1 MPKRKLPSRP
11 NLEQYK
17 KQAKELM
24 RDWELAV
31 PDSIARF
38 VRHHPRLDGETDPKV
53 AKSRVSLTDA
63 QLVIAREHGFE
74 NWARFAEHIQT
85 LLLEGTVDSLE
96 DPIASFIEAA
106 CVPRDA
112 WHSSGTV
119 EHAELILARY
129 PHVAQANIY
138 TAAILADEAGVRTFL
153 SGDSK
158 LATATGGPYGWD
170 ALTHLCFS
178 RYLRIDRERSQ
189 GFVRTA
195 KALLEAGASANV
207 GWYERSFQ
215 PGGEPEFESA
225 IYGAAGIAHHPGLT
239 QLLLDYGADP
249 NDGETPY
256 HVPESYDNTVMK
268 ILLDSNKLSE
278 RSVTWM
284 LVRKADWHDLEGM
297 RMTLQYG
304 ANPNAI
310 PRWGNNAL
318 QHSVQRDNHLA
329 MIELL
334 LDHGADPALKNGRDG
349 KTAVGMAVHRGRAD
363 VLSLLERRGLEL
375 GLSGA
380 DVLIAA
386 CAKGDEEAVTAL
398 KNQEPQPVDVVL
410 SEGGTLL
417 SQFAGNGNVDGV
429 ACLLA
434 LGVRADAVTSEGDP
448 YFDIAKDSTA
458 LHAAAWR
465 AWPSTVQLLIERGA
479 PVNAKDGKGRSAL
492 MLAVKACVDSY
503 WTNRRSPESVEAL
516 LKAGASLEGVDIPC
530 GYEDVD
536 RLLRTAAEQGRK

>member
-178 RYLRIDRERSQ
+178 RYLRIDRGRSQ

-380 DVLIAA
+380 DVLIGA

>member
-1 MPKRKLPSRP
+1 VPKRKLPSRP

-178 RYLRIDRERSQ
+178 RYLRIDRGRSQ

>member
-178 RYLRIDRERSQ
+178 RYLRIDRGRSQ

>member
-178 RYLRIDRERSQ
+178 RYLRIDRGRSQ

-380 DVLIAA
+380 DVLIGA

-465 AWPSTVQLLIERGA
+465 AWPSTVRLLIERGA

>member
-178 RYLRIDRERSQ
+178 RYLRIDRGRSQ

-465 AWPSTVQLLIERGA
+465 AWPSTVRLLIERGA

>member
-1 MPKRKLPSRP
+1 
-11 NLEQYK
+11 
-17 KQAKELM
+17 M

-178 RYLRIDRERSQ
+178 RYLRIDRGRSQ

-380 DVLIAA
+380 DVLIGA